1 MRDPAKILLKAT
13 GLERCVPIEN
23 FMYNPKGILGC
34 LKSIDASLPV
44 GSSKNQIAEGQA
56 GKQLLCRMV
65 AMSLTVIS
73 IFRKGLQRPS
83 SQRTEKQGQNS

>member
-1 MRDPAKILLKAT
+1 
-13 GLERCVPIEN
+13 
-23 FMYNPKGILGC
+23 MYNPKGILGC